1 MNETAQDSNKTAKV
15 VTTAALSSIF
25 IYSLVVSLPAILIN
39 EVVDAFSLQGT
50 DEGLMGSMTSLGFMI
65 SLLFTVLVQGR
76 VKKITIL
83 IIAPMVQALMLLF
96 SGFSPT
102 FVLFCI
108 GCLFLGFSGG
118 FIDSTANSAIVDVRK
133 HESTRYLG
141 YLHGLFGVGSLSA
154 PLIFIWVQRYI
165 DWRGVH
171 YSLAIVSL
179 LVIAFIFI
187 LTRRAGNVHVK
198 QTQREHLFTKSDLLA
213 YLRIRRNV
221 ALSLA
226 GFFAMFAI
234 ACTTIWIVRYM
245 TLRYDAAG
253 LGVLSISVYWIC
265 STANRFL
272 LSQLIKRAPMK
283 FFALG
288 AALST
293 ISLLFGIFSGSPV
306 VLCAMMG
313 VFGFCSGHFIPVLVS
328 ECAAGYEGHT
338 TFTTSFLMFVM
349 CIARI
354 VSPLMIAFVSTQISL
369 TLGMML
375 PIAAALSAMFC
386 GWLAIQDR
394 GTIHLSS
401 SQDR

>member
-1 MNETAQDSNKTAKV
+1 MSNTVHNNKTAKV

-39 EVVDAFSLQGT
+39 EVVEAFSLQGT
-50 DEGLMGSMTSLGFMI
+50 DEGLMGSLTSLGFMI
-65 SLLFTVLVQGR
+65 ALFITILVQGR

-83 IIAPMVQALMLLF
+83 IVAPAVQALMLFF

-102 FVLFCI
+102 FIMFCI
-108 GCLFLGFSGG
+108 GCTFIGFSGG

-133 HESTRYLG
+133 HESTKYLG

-154 PLIFIWVQRYI
+154 PLIFILVQRYI
-165 DWRGVH
+165 DWRGIH
-171 YSLAIVSL
+171 YSLAIASFVVVV
-179 LVIAFIFI
+179 LVFI
-187 LTRRAGNVHVK
+187 LTRRDKNVQEQ
-198 QTQREHLFTKSDLLA
+198 QTEREHLFTKRDLFA

-245 TLRYDAAG
+245 TLRYDAAE
-253 LGVLSISVYWIC
+253 LGVLSISVYWVC
-265 STANRFL
+265 STVNRFL
-272 LSQLIKRAPMK
+272 LSKLIKRAPMK

-293 ISLLFGIFSGSPV
+293 VSLLIGIFFGSPV
-306 VLCAMMG
+306 VLCVMMG
-313 VFGFCSGHFIPVLVS
+313 VFGLCSGHFIPVLVS
-328 ECAAGYEGHT
+328 ECAVGYEGRT

-375 PIAAALSAMFC
+375 PVTAALMTMIC
-386 GWLAIQDR
+386 GWFAKQDK
-394 GTIHLSS
+394 GTVHLS
-401 SQDR
+401 

>member
-1 MNETAQDSNKTAKV
+1 MDETVQTNNNQAAKV
-15 VTTAALSSIF
+15 ITSAALSSIF

-50 DEGLMGSMTSLGFMI
+50 DEGLMGSLTSLGFMI
-65 SLLFTVLVQGR
+65 ALFITILVQGR

-83 IIAPMVQALMLLF
+83 IAAPAVQALMLFF

-102 FVLFCI
+102 FILFCI
-108 GCLFLGFSGG
+108 GCTFIGFSGG

-133 HESTRYLG
+133 HEGTKYLG

-165 DWRGVH
+165 DWRGIH
-171 YSLAIVSL
+171 YSLAVASL
-179 LVIAFIFI
+179 AVVVLVFI
-187 LTRRAGNVHVK
+187 LTRKSKNVQAK
-198 QTQREHLFTKSDLLA
+198 QTEREHLFTKKDLLA

-245 TLRYDAAG
+245 TLRYNAAE
-253 LGVLSISVYWIC
+253 LGVLSISVYWVC
-265 STANRFL
+265 STLNRFFL
-272 LSQLIKRAPMK
+272 TNFIKRAPMK

-293 ISLLFGIFSGSPV
+293 VSLLIGIFSGSPV
-306 VLCAMMG
+306 ILCVMMG
-313 VFGFCSGHFIPVLVS
+313 VFGLCSGHFIPVLVS
-328 ECAAGYEGHT
+328 ECAIGYEGRT

-375 PIAAALSAMFC
+375 PVTAALMTMIC
-386 GWLAIQDR
+386 GWFAKQD
-394 GTIHLSS
+394 I
-401 SQDR
+401 